1 MCYERTYFQGFIV
14 TVAAANAKNN
24 KKKAPTIATIN
35 ANGKPR
41 VEHVHGT
48 SVEDL
53 LESDFESSSQRQERL
68 DLMFST
74 RDSNNNTSQMIAPP
88 PARKRELVDSY
99 IRKPRYS
106 VRRVALLCGW
116 INSLRVWPNEVS
128 ILTLH
133 REMVSGVLLARI
145 VKELNP
151 EVQFLHLYEKA
162 LAKKAALENLEQ
174 ALGHIWRSKSLNNS
188 RIPTAAEIYSGDA
201 SKTAILFN
209 ELFGAYVQKPLFKNA
224 GKMLRWYN
232 AVLKQYQRPLPG
244 YVLEDGDVAGVWPHF
259 QSGTA
264 LFCILYHFFGTTTV
278 GAGSNAQRLDPLRIS
293 GAPASICDFRDNL
306 LYVFDLLR
314 LLGVYVIWPAE
325 DWITNPDTEFV
336 LLQLSFIYEK
346 LRLLQCAL
354 PPAQG
359 DRPGLASGPNGE
371 AIVVGLVFSDAPA
384 KLKFIPKTR
393 KAVRLG
399 YDQDS
404 MPLLPVDRVIVNPRF
419 VSHGYLPR
427 GMLSKDVTIGQVEAN
442 LKETRI
448 HVDRGNWNSRTA
460 VVTEK
465 EQTTGAHLVQILRD
479 HHRSGDSTSDGYST
493 TGASSKFTDSSRI
506 SPNNKGG
513 NNKAQFNNTI
523 GELTGS
529 PTKTVKNDLEDNA
542 KEIAS
547 LIKALEEE
555 MNVAQQEI
563 KSVEENLASRYMDL
577 ENASRNIS
585 AQHYA
590 SQLEILENERED
602 LESEKLRLK
611 EYFAR
616 KLALIKARKEEQNRR
631 SMEVKK
637 AENLAATNKLANAT
651 SKGASLK
658 RAQSSSKLPS
668 SAQNVKQA
676 EKGWIKLSSKM
687 NTHNFHLR
695 TKQEASSAIF
705 QVSCL

>member
-1 MCYERTYFQGFIV
+1 
-14 TVAAANAKNN
+14 
-24 KKKAPTIATIN
+24 
-35 ANGKPR
+35 
-41 VEHVHGT
+41 
-48 SVEDL
+48 
-53 LESDFESSSQRQERL
+53 
-68 DLMFST
+68 MFNT
-74 RDSNNNTSQMIAPP
+74 RDNTNTALVPAPP
-88 PARKRELVDSY
+88 TRKRELVDSY

-116 INSLRVWPNEVS
+116 INSLRIWPNEVS

-133 REMVSGVLLARI
+133 REMCSGVLLARI

-151 EVQFLHLYEKA
+151 EVQFLHLHEKA

-188 RIPTAAEIYSGDA
+188 RIPTAADIYSGDA
-201 SKTAILFN
+201 SKTAILLN
-209 ELFGAYVQKPLFKNA
+209 ELFGVYVQKPLFKSA
-224 GKMLRWYN
+224 TKMLRWYN
-232 AVLKQYQRPLPG
+232 AVLKQYQRPLPA
-244 YVLEDGDVAGVWPHF
+244 YVLDDGDLAGVWPHF

-264 LFCILYHFFGTTTV
+264 LFCILYHFFGTMTV
-278 GAGSNAQRLDPLRIS
+278 GTGSNAQRLDPLRIS

-314 LLGVYVIWPAE
+314 LLGVYVMWPAE

-336 LLQLSFIYEK
+336 LLQLSFIYDK

-359 DRPGLASGPNGE
+359 DHPGLASGPNGE

-404 MPLLPVDRVIVNPRF
+404 MPLLPVDRVIVNSRF

-427 GMLSKDVTIGQVEAN
+427 GMLSKDVTVNQVETN

-448 HVDRGNWNSRTA
+448 NVNRGNWNSRTA
-460 VVTEK
+460 FVTEK
-465 EQTTGAHLVQILRD
+465 EHTAGAHLVQILRD
-479 HHRSGDSTSDGYST
+479 HHRSDTSNNDGYST
-493 TGASSKFTDSSRI
+493 LGGASSSRLNDSSRARM
-506 SPNNKGG
+506 SPNNKGSSD
-513 NNKAQFNNTI
+513 NNRAQFRNAI
-523 GELTGS
+523 GELTGTNNNS
-529 PTKTVKNDLEDNA
+529 PTKTAKKDLEENT

-563 KSVEENLASRYMDL
+563 KSFEENLANRYMEL

-590 SQLEILENERED
+590 SQLEILENERDD

-631 SMEVKK
+631 VMEVKK
-637 AENLAATNKLANAT
+637 AENLAATNKLANTQNKAA
-651 SKGASLK
+651 ASLK
-658 RAQSSSKLPS
+658 RTQSSSKLLS
-668 SAQNVKQA
+668 GAQNVKQA

-687 NTHNFHLR
+687 NTYNFHLR

-705 QVSCL
+705 QVR